1 MLTPDMIMNKKF
13 EKASFGSGYKAEE
26 VDSFLNDVSIDL
38 SRINDEKADAEEK
51 LEVLADK
58 LEEYRANED
67 SLRTVLIGAQKLGD
81 SIIRDAKGKAEVI
94 QAEAEQKAKQVM
106 YEAEKQLKSERDEL
120 DRVRRETTEFKKRLL
135 AMYKQHLELITAMP
149 EIDQSSA
156 ADQSMKEKRPPE
168 SAVSEEKTDPDV
180 EIPDFDE
187 VSMAETKEISFPV
200 QE

>member
-1 MLTPDMIMNKKF
+1 M
-13 EKASFGSGYKAEE
+13 ASQADGYA
-26 VDSFLNDVSIDL
+26 F
-38 SRINDEKADAEEK
+38 
-51 LEVLADK
+51 
-58 LEEYRANED
+58 D
-67 SLRTVLIGAQKLGD
+67 SLLDGA
-81 SIIRDAKGKAEVI
+81 IRDAKGKAEVI